1 MGNSKKKSNDVFSEH
16 DYAHAHVVACSV
28 SLLAFISHVNSKN
41 TGEEIWTYEIT
52 IRWEE

>member
-1 MGNSKKKSNDVFSEH
+1 MGNSKKKSDDVYCEH
-16 DYAHAHVVACSV
+16 DHAHAHVVMSV

-41 TGEEIWTYEIT
+41 TREEIWTYEID